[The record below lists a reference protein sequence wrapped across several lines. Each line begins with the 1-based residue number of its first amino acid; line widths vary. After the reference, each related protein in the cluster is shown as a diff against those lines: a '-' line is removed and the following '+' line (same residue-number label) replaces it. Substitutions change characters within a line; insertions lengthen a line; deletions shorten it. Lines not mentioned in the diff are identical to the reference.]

1 MSAARAPE
9 EVAAVVSA
17 SDAFVFEEEM
27 ARAQKDLFLSSFIY
41 AFADIREACVL
52 GLSKIPFALLALEDD
67 AMTTSQILNGAPHVH
82 DPFAEGSTAG
92 FSLQDLAFCMLR
104 ITSKFGLGDGESYL
118 LGEGEA
124 PAASGRQEG
133 EKKASD
139 FIKDQELIL
148 RNIDLSIRAFLGDD
162 TAAPAG
168 RSRGILGTDYGLTYI
183 QRFFDLVYEGAKTDD
198 NYRAV
203 LDMFQGTTDYRKTG
217 YGEQDTVFAAPFL
230 KVISS
235 VAKDRELFGKDQ
247 AKIVWINDSKN
258 NAELVYAITANKDLK
273 RITVVFRGSV
283 DGKDWVGNLDL
294 GSALDPN
301 PIQEDYEG
309 KKDTVEIRKGFW
321 RFLLNP
327 RADNGRNKYDE
338 IADKVHEYGRELG
351 GEDYQLEVTGHS
363 LGGVLATLFGFYA
376 STDAR
381 FNRHH
386 RVEVRTF
393 GSPIPGKV
401 SFAAAFRH
409 QEDAGRLS
417 HARFVMARDPVPQ
430 MRFLDKHYA
439 HTGHRI
445 ELSTD
450 KDAAPRVSYVDL
462 RELGTWK
469 NYVNQNSLT
478 SFLLNLSAAHKLM
491 LNHSVLTYDEA
502 LGQYTVSRNS
512 ATEHNPKPEAL
523 RTFGGYFGLIGVV
536 FFLLLA
542 QYMVFPKD

>member
-1 MSAARAPE
+1 M
-9 EVAAVVSA
+9 
-17 SDAFVFEEEM
+17 
-27 ARAQKDLFLSSFIY
+27 
-41 AFADIREACVL
+41 
-52 GLSKIPFALLALEDD
+52 
-67 AMTTSQILNGAPHVH
+67 H
-82 DPFAEGSTAG
+82 
-92 FSLQDLAFCMLR
+92 R
-104 ITSKFGLGDGESYL
+104 IIAKFGLGDGERFL

-124 PAASGRQEG
+124 PAATGAHEAERKS
-133 EKKASD
+133 SD
-139 FIKDQELIL
+139 FIMDHELVLRKIDTSAKDYFATKSERSVAQCDP
-148 RNIDLSIRAFLGDD
+148 NH
-162 TAAPAG
+162 
-168 RSRGILGTDYGLTYI
+168 SRGILGRGEYGFNYI

-198 NYRAV
+198 DFRAV
-203 LDMFQGTTDYRKTG
+203 LDMLQGTAEYRKTG
-217 YGEQDTVFAAPFL
+217 HGEEKTDSAAPYL
-230 KVISS
+230 KVIRSIVKTERPAS
-235 VAKDRELFGKDQ
+235 EKELFANQ
-247 AKIVWINDSKN
+247 TKIVWTNDRKN
-258 NAELVYAITANKDLK
+258 NVELVYTIVAHEHTK
-273 RITVVFRGSV
+273 RITVAFRGTV
-283 DGKDWVGNLDL
+283 DLKDWFQNLDL
-294 GSALDPN
+294 STSLLPN

-309 KKDTVEIRKGFW
+309 KEDTVEIRKGFW
-321 RFLLNP
+321 RFLLRP
-327 RADNGRNKYDE
+327 RADNGRSKYDE
-338 IADKVHEYGRELG
+338 IADKVHEYGRRL
-351 GEDYQLEVTGHS
+351 GEDFQLEATGHS

-376 STDAR
+376 STDER

-478 SFLLNLSAAHKLM
+478 SFLLNLHTAHKLM